1 MARKFKTPDYEST
14 LHQTITLG
22 EALPANH
29 LARFVVMVIGQLE
42 LSKVYA
48 RYAPVG
54 GEAIAPEIL
63 LGLLFYGYAT
73 GVFSSRKI
81 ERATYESIPF
91 RFVASGLH
99 PDHDTI
105 ANFRKTFLSEI
116 EELFVQIL
124 LLAKLAGVLKLGNI
138 SVDGSKI
145 HADASK
151 SKAVSY
157 KRLGELEAQLRQE
170 VHELLELGEQADQG
184 ALRLP
189 EGLVVEDEIAIRKE
203 WLENLAE
210 ARSVLE
216 ARAQERY
223 EAEQAAYEAK
233 LRERE
238 GKAKRSGRKPPG
250 RQPKP
255 PEAGPQDKDPYNFT
269 DPDSRIMKN
278 STNDGFDQH
287 YNVQVAVDQESLL
300 IVAPGLSNHPNDKQ
314 EAEPTLD
321 AIPAEVGKP
330 AAAALDNGYFS
341 EANVAACERR
351 GIDPYIATGREAHHQ
366 NWYSFFEQRPEPP
379 AADASPQVKMA
390 YKLQTEIGQAI
401 YRLRKCTVE
410 PVIGIIKE
418 VLGFRQ
424 FSLRGLWAATG
435 EWYLVCLAFN
445 LKRLHTLYLDQGLF

>member
-1 MARKFKTPDYEST
+1 MARKFRTPDYEST
-14 LHQTITLG
+14 LHQTITLE

-29 LARFVVMVIGQLE
+29 LARFVVLVIEQLD
-42 LSKVYA
+42 LSRVYA

-105 ANFRKTFLSEI
+105 ANFRKTFLAEI
-116 EELFVQIL
+116 GELFVQIL
-124 LLAKLAGVLKLGNI
+124 LMAKLAGVLKLGNI

-157 KRLGELEAQLRQE
+157 KRLGELEVQLRQE
-170 VHELLELGEQADQG
+170 VHELLTLGEQADQG

-203 WLENLAE
+203 WLEHLAE
-210 ARSVLE
+210 AKSVLE

-223 EAEQAAYEAK
+223 EAEKAEYEAK

-238 GKAKRSGRKPPG
+238 EKAKRSGRKPRG

-255 PEAGPQDKDPYNFT
+255 PKAGPQDKDQYNFT

-287 YNVQVAVDQESLL
+287 YNVQLAVDQESIL
-300 IVAPGLSNHPNDKQ
+300 ILAPALSNHPNDKQ
-314 EAEPTLD
+314 EAEPTVN

-330 AAAALDNGYFS
+330 KAAALDNGYFS
-341 EANVAACERR
+341 ENNVAALEQR
-351 GIDPYIATGREAHHQ
+351 GIEPYIATGREPHHKS
-366 NWYSFFEQRPEPP
+366 WHSFFNEMPEPP
-379 AADASPQVKMA
+379 AEDASPRVKMA

-418 VLGFRQ
+418 ILGFRQ
-424 FSLRGLWAATG
+424 FSLRGLWAVAG
-435 EWYLVCLAFN
+435 EWCLVCLAFN
-445 LKRLHTLYLDQGLF
+445 LKRLHTLYLDQGLI